1 LIKDFRPTWVDINTD
16 NLKENVR
23 NIKKLLKQ
31 DTKFCP
37 VIKANAYGHGAVQI
51 GKILEEEG
59 ADYLGV
65 ATCEEALELRENS
78 IKTPI
83 MCMGYVPQSSFKD
96 MLINDI
102 DITLYSLEKAKI
114 FSEICIET
122 GKKGKVHIKLDTG
135 MSRLGFKCDDLAI
148 DEIVEIS
155 KLENIEIK
163 GIFTH
168 FAMADDINPE
178 PTHRQFEKYIKIIN
192 DLEKKGID
200 TGIKHVCNSAGT
212 IMFPQYHLDMV
223 RVGISLYG
231 HYPSEDVD
239 KTRVALKPA
248 MSLKTTISHIKLL
261 EKGEGVSYGH
271 AYKTSET
278 EIIATLPIGY
288 ADGFT
293 RMLSGRCEVKLKNEI
308 APVVGRICMDQTMIR
323 LKEMAEVG
331 DTVTIFSDEENLDI
345 ERFANRLGTINYEL
359 LCMVQ
364 RRVPRVYRSRGAVI
378 EVIDYLKMKSR

>member
-1 LIKDFRPTWVDINTD
+1 MIKEFRPTWVDINTD
-16 NLKENVR
+16 NFKENVR

-65 ATCEEALELRENS
+65 ATCEEALELRENN
-78 IKTPI
+78 IKIPI

-102 DITLYSLEKAKI
+102 DITLYSLEKAKV
-114 FSEICIET
+114 FSRICIET

-148 DEIVEIS
+148 DDIVEIS
-155 KLENIEIK
+155 SLENLEIT

-168 FAMADDINPE
+168 FALADDINPE

-192 DLEKKGID
+192 GLEKKGID

-239 KTRVALKPA
+239 KSRVALKPA
-248 MSLKTTISHIKLL
+248 MSLKSTISHIKIL
-261 EKGEGVSYGH
+261 EKGKGVSYGH
-271 AYKTSET
+271 AYKTLGK

-293 RMLSGRCEVKLKNEI
+293 RMLSGKCEVKLKNEI

-323 LKEMAEVG
+323 LEKMADVG
-331 DTVTIFSDEENLDI
+331 DTVTIFSDEKDFDI

-364 RRVPRVYRSRGAVI
+364 RRVPRVYRSKGAVI
-378 EVIDYLKMKSR
+378 EVVDYLKMKSR